1 MPRQKGMV
9 LTERDRALL
18 GYLGVARYLTAAQ
31 AHRLLAPGHDKAVT
45 SRRLARLCEVGPNPG
60 DGAFLRRLQYQ
71 RANALPFPV
80 WTLTPHGRAVA
91 EPVAPGPVAAVQTGV
106 TMAFIERILAL
117 NELLIALV
125 LAARRS
131 EAAPLADLPF
141 RWRVADE
148 PLRFEVYDRVQYGVR
163 PAILRPAAIL
173 ELRAARRRMFLEPE
187 LGTTFLAPTDPRQ
200 GHVKR
205 RLERYSTYFLSFAD
219 RDMKRTWYAAAFPD
233 GFTPEVLVVARTE
246 ARRAKV
252 EAYLRQYV
260 GHEDSRYRLRTLT
273 MAGACAAL
281 TPAVAPAT
289 VRPVPSAQTQAPGT
303 AHPSQ
308 PPPLAPRGRTV
319 VIDDDL
325 ARRIRH
331 GLRAFVDT
339 YNSIRRET
347 SAHAKVCPTHFKPA
361 PGPVEELNAFND
373 LVWDAILGTPRA
385 PTGERKL

>member
-18 GYLGVARYLTAAQ
+18 GYLGVARYVTAAQ

-60 DGAFLRRLQYQ
+60 DDAYLRRLQYQ

-91 EPVAPGPVAAVQTGV
+91 EPVAPGPAAVVQAGV
-106 TMAFIERILAL
+106 TMAFVERILAL
-117 NELLIALV
+117 NELLITLV
-125 LAARRS
+125 LAGRRS
-131 EAAPLADLPF
+131 EAAPLTDLPF

-148 PLRFEVYDRVQYGVR
+148 PLRFEIYDRVQYGVR

-173 ELRAARRRMFLEPE
+173 ELTAARRRVFLEPE
-187 LGTTFLAPTDPRQ
+187 LGTASLAPTDPRQ

-205 RLERYSTYFLSFAD
+205 RLERYSAYFLGFASK
-219 RDMKRTWYAAAFPD
+219 DMKRTWYATAFPD
-233 GFTPEVLVVARTE
+233 GFTPEVFVLARTE

-252 EAYLRQYV
+252 EAYLRQNF
-260 GHEDSRYRLRTLT
+260 GHEDARYRLRTLT
-273 MAGACAAL
+273 MAGTFAAL
-281 TPAVAPAT
+281 TPAVVPAAAAPPGHGAAS
-289 VRPVPSAQTQAPGT
+289 PASMAPPSLP
-303 AHPSQ
+303 
-308 PPPLAPRGRTV
+308 PRGRTV

-331 GLRAFVDT
+331 GMRAFVDT

-361 PGPVEELNAFND
+361 PGPVDELNAFND
-373 LVWDAILGTPRA
+373 LVWDVILGTPRT
-385 PTGERKL
+385 PTGDRKQ